1 MRISS
6 NMISKG
12 MEDIK
17 NNPYYKK
24 KIEEEEKTEDG
35 KETEKNES
43 VMLSKDLMAE
53 QVKDTVVLSK
63 IGPGGHKEQIKA
75 VDANSEVGRQL
86 SQMIDKE
93 NMTEEDE
100 LNERIKEI
108 TMNSKRLSLSNYL

>member
-24 KIEEEEKTEDG
+24 KVEEEQTDDGKKTEA
-35 KETEKNES
+35 NES

-63 IGPGGHKEQIKA
+63 IGPKGHKEQIKT
-75 VDANSEVGRQL
+75 VDADSEVGRQL

-93 NMTEEDE
+93 NMTEEDV

-108 TMNSKRLSLSNYL
+108 TINSKRLSLSNYL